1 MADFRTHITAS
12 SVLGVA
18 YGGAAHAF
26 FDVPLSTS
34 VLAGGLCAVSGM
46 LPDVDSNSGRPL
58 HEGLAF
64 AAAVVPMMM
73 VDRFQQLGW
82 TPESIVLAGAALYV
96 FVRFA
101 LGELLKRYTVHRG
114 MFHSLP
120 AAVIFGEMAFLLTS
134 GSDLRLRVY
143 KAGAV
148 VVGYVTHLVLDEL
161 YSIDWHR
168 GRLRL
173 KKSFGTALK
182 MFSHKWWPNVSAYLK
197 LGVLTYIVLCEPGWM
212 DQVRRHR
219 PLDWA
224 QNWVQEKTQ
233 DAPRN
238 PAREAAEAAVDDGN
252 LAPLGELLPGLDR
265 DWRDDQ
271 RREPPRDPVE
281 PRTAEGGFRFLR

>member
-18 YGGAAHAF
+18 YGGVAHAF

-46 LPDVDSNSGRPL
+46 LPDVDSDSSRPL
-58 HEGLAF
+58 RESLAF

-73 VDRFQQLGW
+73 VDRFQQLRW
-82 TPESIVLAGAALYV
+82 SPESIVLAGAALYV

-101 LGELLKRYTVHRG
+101 LGELLRRYTVHRG

-120 AAVIFGEMAFLLTS
+120 AAVISGELAFLLTS
-134 GSDLRLRVY
+134 GTDLRLRVY

-148 VVGYVTHLVLDEL
+148 VAGYVTHLVLDEV
-161 YSIDWHR
+161 YSLDWHR

-182 MFSHKWWPNVSAYLK
+182 MFSHKWWPNVSTYVK
-197 LGVLTYIVLCEPGWM
+197 LAVLTYIVLCEPSWM
-212 DQVRRHR
+212 DQVRQHR

-224 QNWVQEKTQ
+224 QNWVQERTQ
-233 DAPRN
+233 STPRN
-238 PAREAAEAAVDDGN
+238 AGPETDQTASGDAERTPAPEPLPEADRGSAVTGPLEPIAE
-252 LAPLGELLPGLDR
+252 
-265 DWRDDQ
+265 
-271 RREPPRDPVE
+271 PVE
-281 PRTAEGGFRFLR
+281 PKTAEGGFRFLR

>member
-58 HEGLAF
+58 QEGLAF

-73 VDRFQQLGW
+73 VDRFQQLLW
-82 TPESIVLAGAALYV
+82 TPESIVLAGAAVYV

-120 AAVIFGEMAFLLTS
+120 AAVIFGEIAFLLTS
-134 GSDLRLRVY
+134 GTDLRLRVY

-212 DQVRRHR
+212 DQVRQQR

-224 QNWVQEKTQ
+224 QNWVQEKTR

-238 PAREAAEAAVDDGN
+238 PAREAAETAADDGN
-252 LAPLGELLPGLDR
+252 LVPLGELLPGLDR
-265 DWRDDQ
+265 DSRDDQ
-271 RREPPRDPVE
+271 PREPPREPVE

>member
-58 HEGLAF
+58 QEGLAF

-120 AAVIFGEMAFLLTS
+120 AAVIFGEIAFLLTS
-134 GSDLRLRVY
+134 GTDLRLRVY

-212 DQVRRHR
+212 DQVRQHR

-233 DAPRN
+233 NAPRS
-238 PAREAAEAAVDDGN
+238 PAREAAETAADDGN
-252 LAPLGELLPGLDR
+252 LAPLGELLPGLGR
-265 DWRDDQ
+265 DSREDQ
-271 RREPPRDPVE
+271 PREPPREPVE
-281 PRTAEGGFRFLR
+281 PRTAEGRFRFLR